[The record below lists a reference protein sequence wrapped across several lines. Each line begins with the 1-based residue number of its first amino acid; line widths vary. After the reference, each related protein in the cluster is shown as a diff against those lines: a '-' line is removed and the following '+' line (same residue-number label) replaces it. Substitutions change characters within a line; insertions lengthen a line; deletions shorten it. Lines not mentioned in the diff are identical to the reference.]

1 MGGGRGG
8 EETKKK
14 ERGKKRERER
24 EVRKRFTCRAHR
36 IGSKNTGVGSQLI
49 RASS

>member
-24 EVRKRFTCRAHR
+24 EKYEKGLLVEH
-36 IGSKNTGVGSQLI
+36 IGSGRRTRGWA
-49 RASS
+49 AS